1 MTHVMNYTAAA
12 SLNADNVLK
21 EYMVEVI
28 TFDGESYTEYVEA
41 YSEDEAQEIAAANV
55 PNADYTMIQGCWVA

>member
-12 SLNADNVLK
+12 SQNENILM

-28 TFDGESYTEYVEA
+28 TFDGDSEIVYVEA
-41 YSEDEAQEIAAANV
+41 YNEDEAQMKAAAEV
-55 PNADYTMIQGCWVA
+55 PNADYTMIQGCWAA

>member
-21 EYMVEVI
+21 EYMLEVI
-28 TFDGESYTEYVEA
+28 TFDGESYTEYVEPTA
-41 YSEDEAQEIAAANV
+41 R
-55 PNADYTMIQGCWVA
+55 TRHRK